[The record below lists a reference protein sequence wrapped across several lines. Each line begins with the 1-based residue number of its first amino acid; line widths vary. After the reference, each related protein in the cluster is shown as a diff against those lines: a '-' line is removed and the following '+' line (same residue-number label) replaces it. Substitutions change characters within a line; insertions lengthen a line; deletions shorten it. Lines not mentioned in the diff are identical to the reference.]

1 MIIGV
6 QGSKNFTD
14 YQIFLRAMGT
24 ALSTIKDGDTQVYL
38 YSAGPSNVNAM
49 SMEFSNIVERSMKS
63 RGIKIKMYKAPIK
76 WMKENMDDF
85 DYFIY
90 LSRPKENLSELAT
103 LADKKGIE
111 LGVYRY

>member
-1 MIIGV
+1 MIVGV
-6 QGSKNFTD
+6 HGSKNFED

-24 ALSTIKDGDTQVYL
+24 ALSMLKEKDNEIIL
-38 YSAGPSNVNAM
+38 YSAGPSKINSM
-49 SMEFSNIVERSMKS
+49 SMEFSNVVERSMKS

-76 WMKENMDDF
+76 WLKENIDSF

-90 LSRPKENLSELAT
+90 LSKPKENLSEIASLAE
-103 LADKKGIE
+103 KKGID

>member
-1 MIIGV
+1 MIVGV
-6 QGSKNFTD
+6 HGSKNFED

-24 ALSTIKDGDTQVYL
+24 ALSMLKEKDNEIIL
-38 YSAGPSNVNAM
+38 YSAGPSKINSM

-63 RGIKIKMYKAPIK
+63 RGIKIKMYKAPMK
-76 WMKENMDDF
+76 WLKANIDSF

-90 LSRPKENLSELAT
+90 LSKPKENLSEIAT
-103 LADKKGIE
+103 LAEKKGID

>member
-6 QGSKNFTD
+6 QGSKNFED

-24 ALSTIKDGDTQVYL
+24 ALSMLDENDKEIVIH
-38 YSAGPSNVNAM
+38 SAGPSNINAM
-49 SMEFSNIVERSMKS
+49 SMEFSNIVERSMKA
-63 RGIKIKMYKAPIK
+63 RGIKIRMLKSPVG
-76 WMKENMDDF
+76 WMKENILDF

-90 LSRPKENLSELAT
+90 LSKPKENLSELADT
-103 LADKKGIE
+103 AERKGIE

>member
-24 ALSTIKDGDTQVYL
+24 ALSTIKPTDNEIFI
-38 YSAGPSNVNAM
+38 YSAGPANVNAM
-49 SMEFSNIVERSMKS
+49 CMEFSNVVERSMKA
-63 RGIKIKMYKAPIK
+63 RGIRIKMQKAPIK
-76 WMKENMDDF
+76 WMKENISDI

-90 LSRPKENLSELAT
+90 LSKPKENLSELAT
-103 LADKKGIE
+103 LADKKDIE
-111 LGVYRY
+111 MGVYRY